1 MAILQK
7 VLRMQRS
14 VHQMVENTIDRL
26 TKKQVEQARRQYE
39 LDYNQPLNEQEEME
53 IKKGVILRIA
63 FFVCMPLLVLLMTL
77 MNGGVR

>member
-7 VLRMQRS
+7 MMILQRT
-14 VHQMVENTIDRL
+14 VNEVVEKTIDRL
-26 TKKQVEQARRQYE
+26 AKKQLAHARRQYE
-39 LDYNQPLNEQEEME
+39 LDYGKSLNAQEEME
-53 IKKGVILRIA
+53 IKKGVVLRIA